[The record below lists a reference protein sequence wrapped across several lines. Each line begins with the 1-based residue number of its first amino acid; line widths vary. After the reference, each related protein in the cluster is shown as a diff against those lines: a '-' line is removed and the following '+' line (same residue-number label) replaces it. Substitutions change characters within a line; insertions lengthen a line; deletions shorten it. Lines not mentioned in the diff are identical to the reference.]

1 MSAAEP
7 AKEKL
12 RQAIESLRADID
24 RVEFWADALDGL
36 VQPIPDYQATD
47 RLSQHL
53 LAAAAA
59 ASQRQPLGA
68 VNVCAAAAAI
78 NPFPSVLDFV
88 ARRGGVLC
96 APSCVATR
104 GLCHEF
110 LRQIKHGF
118 EHFRHAKNY
127 PVLDPCR
134 P

>member
-53 LAAAAA
+53 L
-59 ASQRQPLGA
+59 
-68 VNVCAAAAAI
+68 
-78 NPFPSVLDFV
+78 PSKN
-88 ARRGGVLC
+88 RR
-96 APSCVATR
+96 AETR
-104 GLCHEF
+104 S
-110 LRQIKHGF
+110 
-118 EHFRHAKNY
+118 N
-127 PVLDPCR
+127 
-134 P
+134 